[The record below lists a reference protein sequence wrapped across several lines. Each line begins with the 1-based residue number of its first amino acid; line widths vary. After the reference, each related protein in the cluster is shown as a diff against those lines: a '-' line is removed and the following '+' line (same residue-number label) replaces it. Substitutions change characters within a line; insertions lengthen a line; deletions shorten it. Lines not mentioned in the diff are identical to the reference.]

1 MWTVFTK
8 EKSEQNG
15 PDFSRVGPDRK
26 TKSRNVEFSIVSGP
40 SSTAGGGFE
49 GLRVQKNAI
58 ERRFERCQNYWY
70 QIGTK
75 IYTRKLPP
83 NNMF

>member
-15 PDFSRVGPDRK
+15 PDFSRDGPDRK

-40 SSTAGGGFE
+40 SSTAGGG
-49 GLRVQKNAI
+49 I
-58 ERRFERCQNYWY
+58 RRAPGSKKCD
-70 QIGTK
+70 
-75 IYTRKLPP
+75 RKAL
-83 NNMF
+83 